1 MFKNISSKKQLD
13 KLTYEVIGAA
23 IEVQQ
28 TMGRGLLE
36 SVYHE
41 CMCEELT
48 YRRINFQSELKIPV
62 KYRNKE
68 LNIQF
73 RCDFL
78 IEDCLILELKSAHD
92 IMPIYEAQLINYMN
106 LLRVPKGLLIN
117 FNCWNIYKEGQKT
130 FVNEYFKLL
139 KP

>member
-1 MFKNISSKKQLD
+1 MSKDISTKKQLD

-23 IEVQQ
+23 IEVQRI
-28 TMGRGLLE
+28 MGRGLLE

-48 YRRINFQSELKIPV
+48 YRRINYKTELKIPV
-62 KYRNKE
+62 KYKNKE

-78 IEDCLILELKSAHD
+78 IEDCLILELKSVSE
-92 IMPIYEAQLINYMN
+92 ITPIFEAQLLNYMN
-106 LLRVPKGLLIN
+106 LLKVPKGLLIN
-117 FNCWNIYKEGQKT
+117 FNCWNIYREGQKT
-130 FVNEYFKLL
+130 FVNEYFNLL